1 MQNKK
6 LNNMPFTDRLDVVGL
21 TVQKSELYF
30 EDDTG
35 IATIINH
42 VRIKDGKII
51 LGYKYGN

>member
-21 TVQKSELYF
+21 TVQKSELYI